1 MLRCVPWGGDVVF
14 HPEVHV
20 VRDVSQGDAVVVEQ
34 RLGDKH
40 VGQLICPGDRA
51 TGRGQCDVRWA
62 QLRHLET
69 LVAGVQEGEHTQD
82 RREGGH
88 F

>member
-34 RLGDKH
+34 RLGDEH
-40 VGQLICPGDRA
+40 VGQLIRPGDRA
-51 TGRGQCDVRWA
+51 TGRGQYDVRWA
-62 QLRHLET
+62 KLRHLET